1 VGIEDKIE
9 NKGQEV
15 EGKIK
20 KNVGD
25 ATGNQSLEA
34 EGRRDEK
41 AGKVKQAG
49 EKIKDVFSTSG
60 HGTPAGYAR
69 CRRA

>member
-1 VGIEDKIE
+1 MDDKIQ

-25 ATGNQSLEA
+25 ATDNQSLEA
-34 EGRRDEK
+34 EGLRDEK

-49 EKIKDVFSTSG
+49 EKIKDVFK
-60 HGTPAGYAR
+60 H
-69 CRRA
+69 